1 MRIDSLSSLWP
12 WMDWV
17 RCSDVGEEATDC
29 EVFFLYSQEPLVE
42 DELELILIRRTI
54 LSIWC
59 AVQAIVLLEVV

>member
-1 MRIDSLSSLWP
+1 
-12 WMDWV
+12 MDWV